1 MYNYFY
7 RFHNRPLGFDL
18 FNRDT
23 EDGTTAPPVSEQ
35 RITEAGEQRQ
45 TQSGILRITE

>member
-1 MYNYFY
+1 MFRFFY
-7 RFHNRPLGFDL
+7 RFHNKALGNDL

-23 EDGTTAPPVSEQ
+23 EDGTPSPPDSEQ
-35 RITEAGEQRQ
+35 RITEDGEFRD